1 MKTVKLMLLVVAIL
15 AISAPAFAACGTC
28 VDNGSGGQECDGT
41 PGTPCRMVFHV
52 DYIECFDGQ
61 GFCHGAAAPEVASAQ
76 WVVASVETNGV
87 VTAAEVPQT
96 RTARLDPAGAA
107 LRTDSR

>member
-1 MKTVKLMLLVVAIL
+1 MKIVKLMFLVVAIL
-15 AISAPAFAACGTC
+15 AISAPAFAACGIC
-28 VDNGSGGQECDGT
+28 VDNGNGAQCDGT
-41 PGTPCRMVFHV
+41 PGTPCRMLFHI

-96 RTARLDPAGAA
+96 RTARVEGSGAEA
-107 LRTDSR
+107 TAAR